1 MDLFGL
7 APFLF
12 FCVLDCLLLSCDLPL
27 VIRLL
32 LSSHDGSEFVLL
44 LNRCS
49 VLTFTL
55 VRDGF
60 RLLGLLLKLSQELVI
75 AIGNQIEAA
84 GLAVNLDEGL
94 NVLEN
99 VSLVLSESLD
109 QLDSVW

>member
-1 MDLFGL
+1 
-7 APFLF
+7 
-12 FCVLDCLLLSCDLPL
+12 
-27 VIRLL
+27 
-32 LSSHDGSEFVLL
+32 
-44 LNRCS
+44 
-49 VLTFTL
+49 

-60 RLLGLLLKLSQELVI
+60 RLLGLLLKLSQELVV
-75 AIGNQIEAA
+75 AIRNQIEAA